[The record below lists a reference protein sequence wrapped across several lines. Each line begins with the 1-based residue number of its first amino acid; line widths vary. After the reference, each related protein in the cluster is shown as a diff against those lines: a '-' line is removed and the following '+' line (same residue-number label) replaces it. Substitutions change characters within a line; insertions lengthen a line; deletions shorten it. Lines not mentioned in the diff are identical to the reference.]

1 MTSEEKT
8 IIAGKIERKLRISYK
23 KIAQMEE
30 MTKPVAPENSIGR
43 ISRMDAI
50 NNKSVMEAALRTA
63 RKELEGL
70 KHASRNLTS
79 DDFGQCENCGDSINV
94 KRLMVVPGSR
104 HCMKCAR

>member
-1 MTSEEKT
+1 MTSDQKA
-8 IIAGKIERKLRISYK
+8 IIATKIKRKLKISYV

-30 MTKPVAPENSIGR
+30 MTKPVSPENSIGR

-63 RKELEGL
+63 RKELSGL
-70 KHASRNLTS
+70 EHAARIIDT
-79 DDFGQCENCGDSINV
+79 DDFGQCESCGEKIDV
-94 KRLMVVPGSR
+94 KRLMVMPGSR